1 MTSKEE
7 FMKRRP
13 KGMLKNTWEY
23 MYDAAQ
29 RDIPNFVSGMGDQA
43 PYVDEID
50 DEILNEI
57 WDRVG
62 EEKRRSKKAK

>member
-1 MTSKEE
+1 
-7 FMKRRP
+7 
-13 KGMLKNTWEY
+13 
-23 MYDAAQ
+23 
-29 RDIPNFVSGMGDQA
+29 MGDQA